1 MRLLFTIARV
11 PALLVL
17 VPFLFSCGSYNQKI
31 QKYYSQMEAGRFNN
45 AFRTLDD
52 IKFLQKP
59 RNLFLYYAEKGR
71 MAHLMGLYD
80 SSNRFLNEADRIA
93 EIRYKDAAD
102 VTKGTILNPM
112 MQTYRGEPFER
123 FMLHYYKALN
133 YTYLG
138 RTEEALVEAR
148 RISLATNDQM
158 DQTNEKENR
167 YSRDAFSLNLQ
178 GIIYE
183 SAGDMNNAFI
193 SYRNAVETYL
203 TQKDSTWY
211 GVTIPQQLK
220 EDLLRTA
227 HANGFNTEQERFE
240 KIFGM
245 AYDPSRTPEGGS
257 LVVFM
262 ESGRAPVKEEENLFF
277 SLVKGAGG
285 AFFFTDPT
293 GAFNIPFDVARYNN
307 NSTDIGDLRT
317 FRVALPK
324 YMVTSSTP
332 SDGII
337 SLNEQRYQPE
347 MVQNI
352 NAVAIET
359 MKERRLKDITAALTR
374 LAIKKLAESGAR
386 AASESI
392 AKSNSKKKDGNKK
405 EENAEA
411 VGAAVGLL
419 FQALAFASEKA
430 DTRNWQSLPAFIEY
444 TRIPLQK
451 GPNKLSIV
459 QKGYASPKVLEV
471 EGTGGLQVRNFR
483 F

>member
-1 MRLLFTIARV
+1 
-11 PALLVL
+11 
-17 VPFLFSCGSYNQKI
+17 
-31 QKYYSQMEAGRFNN
+31 
-45 AFRTLDD
+45 
-52 IKFLQKP
+52 
-59 RNLFLYYAEKGR
+59 
-71 MAHLMGLYD
+71 
-80 SSNRFLNEADRIA
+80 
-93 EIRYKDAAD
+93 
-102 VTKGTILNPM
+102 
-112 MQTYRGEPFER
+112 
-123 FMLHYYKALN
+123 MLHYYKALN

-392 AKSNSKKKDGNKK
+392 AKSNSKKKDENKK